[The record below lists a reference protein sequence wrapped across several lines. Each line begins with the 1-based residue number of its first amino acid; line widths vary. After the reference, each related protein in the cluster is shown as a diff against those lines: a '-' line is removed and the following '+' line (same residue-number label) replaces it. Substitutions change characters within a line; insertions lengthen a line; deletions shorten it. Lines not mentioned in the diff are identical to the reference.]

1 MDPHEEFLTLFM
13 QHQSDLRA
21 FIGSV
26 VRDRGARDDVLQET
40 ALVLWREFARYDRG
54 RPFGGWARGIAA
66 KMLLQWLDRG
76 AGRVTHLA
84 SSLPLEAVA
93 SVLAAY
99 ERTDDAQTGPADARR
114 EALDQCLTHLPEK
127 SRTLLALR
135 YEQGLSLAQVAER
148 VQSTLD
154 AVHKALS
161 RIRIKLQECIERQ
174 MRAAAHPREETRRG
188 EA

>member
-13 QHQSDLRA
+13 QHQPDLRA

-26 VRDRGARDDVLQET
+26 VRDRSARDDVMQET
-40 ALVLWREFARYDRG
+40 ALVLWREFERYDRA

-66 KMLLQWLDRG
+66 KMLLQRLDRG
-76 AGRVTHLA
+76 VDRATRQA
-84 SSLPLEAVA
+84 ASLPLEALP
-93 SVLAAY
+93 SILAAY
-99 ERTDDAQTGPADARR
+99 ERIEDGGLQGPADARR
-114 EALDQCLTHLPEK
+114 EALDLCLTHLPDK

-148 VQSTLD
+148 VHSTLD

-174 MRAAAHPREETRRG
+174 VRVAARARG
-188 EA
+188 EGA